1 MNKNYSFHIGT
12 STNLTYNPEA
22 DYNKAGSILFTKDTN
37 ELFINIDNVSSDAKE
52 YRKQVNSLYSTAV
65 KGVDSDNNPLIF
77 NATTLNEMYG
87 KINNYTEELDKKMSM
102 VNPKGSGNFN
112 FGQNN
117 NINNDSTNSI
127 VVGQFLNQGQNNS
140 DSITSGRYNVSVNNA
155 LLTIGSGT
163 SESSR
168 KNAFTI
174 ISSNDLNCGIF
185 SNDLYINTGGNT
197 TSQPDNEFK
206 VLTSAEIDEKIS
218 DLKKDLEKQINNL
231 SFKPIYKSK
240 NPPEANTAISPEDL
254 EKIHLGFWLNISEN
268 KGHGVLNYWEPN
280 TVGDGGS
287 WVEVSAI
294 FT

>member
-12 STNLTYNPEA
+12 STKLTYNPEA

-87 KINNYTEELDKKMSM
+87 KINDYTEKLNKKMNM
-102 VNPKGSGNFN
+102 IDPQGSGNFN

-163 SESSR
+163 SENSR

-197 TSQPDNEFK
+197 TSKPNDNLK
-206 VLTSAEIDEKIS
+206 VLTSAEIDKKIS
-218 DLKKDLEKQINNL
+218 DAKTDLENQINDL
-231 SFKPIYKSK
+231 SPSPIYKSASA
-240 NPPEANTAISPEDL
+240 PEENTSLSSKDL
-254 EKIHLGFWLNISEN
+254 EKIHQLFWLNTS
-268 KGHGVLNYWEPN
+268 KGNGVLNYWQPD
-280 TVGDGGS
+280 TTGDSGK
-287 WVEVSAI
+287 WIEVSAI

>member
-12 STNLTYNPEA
+12 STKLTYNPEA

-37 ELFINIDNVSSDAKE
+37 ELFINIDDVSSGTE
-52 YRKQVNSLYSTAV
+52 QYRKQVNSLYSTAV

-87 KINNYTEELDKKMSM
+87 KINSYTEELDKKMNM
-102 VNPKGSGNFN
+102 IDPRGSGKFN

-140 DSITSGRYNVSVNNA
+140 ESITSGRYNVSVNNA

-163 SESSR
+163 GENSR

-174 ISSNDLNCGIF
+174 IASNDLNCGIF

-197 TSQPDNEFK
+197 TSKPDDDLK
-206 VLTSAEIDEKIS
+206 VLTSAEIDKKIS
-218 DLKKDLEKQINNL
+218 DAKTDLENQINDL
-231 SFKPIYKSK
+231 SPSPIYKSASAPEK
-240 NPPEANTAISPEDL
+240 NTSLSSKDL
-254 EKIHLGFWLNISEN
+254 ERIHQLFWLNTS
-268 KGHGVLNYWEPN
+268 KGHGVLNYWQPD
-280 TVGDGGS
+280 TTGDSGK
-287 WVEVSAI
+287 WIEVSAI

>member
-12 STNLTYNPEA
+12 STKLTYNPEA

-37 ELFINIDNVSSDAKE
+37 ELFINIDNVSSDTKE

-65 KGVDSDNNPLIF
+65 KGVDSNNKPLIF

-87 KINNYTEELDKKMSM
+87 KINDHTEKLNKKMNM
-102 VNPKGSGNFN
+102 IDPQGSGNFN

-117 NINNDSTNSI
+117 SINSNSTNSI

-163 SESSR
+163 SENSR

-197 TSQPDNEFK
+197 TSKPSDNLK
-206 VLTSAEIDEKIS
+206 VLTSAEIDKKIS
-218 DLKKDLEKQINNL
+218 DAKTDLENQINDL
-231 SFKPIYKSK
+231 SPSPIYKSASA
-240 NPPEANTAISPEDL
+240 PEENTSLSSKDL
-254 EKIHLGFWLNISEN
+254 EKIHQLFWLNTS
-268 KGHGVLNYWEPN
+268 KGNGVLNYWQPD
-280 TVGDGGS
+280 TTGDSGK
-287 WVEVSAI
+287 WIEVSAI

>member
-12 STNLTYNPEA
+12 STKLTYNPEA

-37 ELFINIDNVSSDAKE
+37 ELFINIDNVSSDAKQ

-87 KINNYTEELDKKMSM
+87 KINDYTEKLNKKMNM
-102 VNPKGSGNFN
+102 IDPQGSGNFN

-117 NINNDSTNSI
+117 NINSNSTNSI

-163 SESSR
+163 SENSR

-197 TSQPDNEFK
+197 TSKPNDNLK
-206 VLTSAEIDEKIS
+206 VLTSAEIDKKIS
-218 DLKKDLEKQINNL
+218 DAKTDLENQINDL
-231 SFKPIYKSK
+231 SPSPIYKSASA
-240 NPPEANTAISPEDL
+240 PEENTSLSSKDL
-254 EKIHLGFWLNISEN
+254 EKIHQLFWLNTS
-268 KGHGVLNYWEPN
+268 KGNGVLNYWQPD
-280 TVGDGGS
+280 TTGDSGK
-287 WVEVSAI
+287 WIEVSAI

>member
-37 ELFINIDNVSSDAKE
+37 ELFINIDDVSSGTE
-52 YRKQVNSLYSTAV
+52 QYRKQVNSLYSTAV
-65 KGVDSDNNPLIF
+65 KGVDSNNKPLIF

-87 KINNYTEELDKKMSM
+87 TINNHTEELDKKMSM
-102 VNPKGSGNFN
+102 TNPKGSGNFN

-127 VVGQFLNQGQNNS
+127 VVGQSLNQGKNNS
-140 DSITSGRYNVSVNNA
+140 NSITSGRYNVSVNNA

-174 ISSNDLNCGIF
+174 ISSDNLNCGIF

-240 NPPEANTAISPEDL
+240 KPPETNTAISPEDL

>member
-12 STNLTYNPEA
+12 STKLTYNPEA

-37 ELFINIDNVSSDAKE
+37 ELFINIDDVSSGTE
-52 YRKQVNSLYSTAV
+52 QYRKQVNSLYSTAV
-65 KGVDSDNNPLIF
+65 KGVDSDNKPLIF

-87 KINNYTEELDKKMSM
+87 KIKNHTEELDKKMSM

-127 VVGQFLNQGQNNS
+127 VVGQSLNQGQNNS
-140 DSITSGRYNVSVNNA
+140 NSITSGQYNVSVNNA

-206 VLTSAEIDEKIS
+206 VLTSAEIDKKIS

-240 NPPEANTAISPEDL
+240 KPPETNTAISPEDL

>member
-37 ELFINIDNVSSDAKE
+37 ELFINIDDVSSGTE
-52 YRKQVNSLYSTAV
+52 QYRKQVNSLYSTAV
-65 KGVDSDNNPLIF
+65 KGVDSNNKPLIF

-87 KINNYTEELDKKMSM
+87 TINNHTEELDKKMSM
-102 VNPKGSGNFN
+102 TNPKGSGNFN

-127 VVGQFLNQGQNNS
+127 VVGQSLNQGKNNS
-140 DSITSGRYNVSVNNA
+140 NSITSGRYNVSVNNA

-174 ISSNDLNCGIF
+174 ISSDNLNCGIF

-240 NPPEANTAISPEDL
+240 KPPETNTAISPEDL

-287 WVEVSAI
+287 WVEVSVI

>member
-12 STNLTYNPEA
+12 STKLTYNPEA

-37 ELFINIDNVSSDAKE
+37 ELFINIDDVSSGTE
-52 YRKQVNSLYSTAV
+52 QYRKQVNSLYSTAV
-65 KGVDSDNNPLIF
+65 KGVDSNNKPLIF

-87 KINNYTEELDKKMSM
+87 KIKNHTEELDKKMSM

-163 SESSR
+163 DENSR

-174 ISSNDLNCGIF
+174 IASNDLNCGIF
-185 SNDLYINTGGNT
+185 SNDLYIKTGGNT
-197 TSQPDNEFK
+197 TSKPNDNLK
-206 VLTSAEIDEKIS
+206 VLTSAEIDKKIS
-218 DLKKDLEKQINNL
+218 DAKTDLENQINDL
-231 SFKPIYKSK
+231 SPSPIYKSASA
-240 NPPEANTAISPEDL
+240 PEENTSLSSKDL
-254 EKIHLGFWLNISEN
+254 EKIHQLFWLNTS
-268 KGHGVLNYWEPN
+268 KGNGVLNYWQPD
-280 TVGDGGS
+280 TTGDSGK
-287 WVEVSAI
+287 WIEVSAI

>member
-37 ELFINIDNVSSDAKE
+37 ELFINIDDVSSGTE
-52 YRKQVNSLYSTAV
+52 QYRKQVNSLYSTAV
-65 KGVDSDNNPLIF
+65 KGVDSNNKPLIF

-87 KINNYTEELDKKMSM
+87 KIKNHTEELDKKMSM

-163 SESSR
+163 SENSR

-197 TSQPDNEFK
+197 TSKPNDSLK
-206 VLTSAEIDEKIS
+206 VLTSAEIDKKIS
-218 DLKKDLEKQINNL
+218 DAKTDLENQINDL
-231 SFKPIYKSK
+231 SPSPIYKSASA
-240 NPPEANTAISPEDL
+240 PEENTSLSSKDL
-254 EKIHLGFWLNISEN
+254 EKIHQLFWLNTS
-268 KGHGVLNYWEPN
+268 KGNGVLNYWQPD
-280 TVGDGGS
+280 TTGDSGR
-287 WVEVSAI
+287 WIEVSAI

>member
-12 STNLTYNPEA
+12 STKLTYNPEA

-65 KGVDSDNNPLIF
+65 KGVDSDNKPLIF

-87 KINNYTEELDKKMSM
+87 KINDHTEKLNKKMNM
-102 VNPKGSGNFN
+102 VNPQGSGNFN

-140 DSITSGRYNVSVNNA
+140 DSITGGRYNVSVNNA

-163 SESSR
+163 GESSR

-197 TSQPDNEFK
+197 TSKPNDNLK
-206 VLTSAEIDEKIS
+206 VLTSAEIDKKIS
-218 DLKKDLEKQINNL
+218 DAKTDLESQINDL
-231 SFKPIYKSK
+231 SPSPIYKSASA
-240 NPPEANTAISPEDL
+240 PEENTSLSSKDL
-254 EKIHLGFWLNISEN
+254 EKIHQLFWLNTS
-268 KGHGVLNYWEPN
+268 KGNGVLNYWQPN
-280 TVGDGGS
+280 TTGDSGK
-287 WVEVSAI
+287 WIEVSAI

>member
-12 STNLTYNPEA
+12 STKLTYNPEA

-37 ELFINIDNVSSDAKE
+37 ELFINIDNVSSDTKE

-65 KGVDSDNNPLIF
+65 KGVDNNNKPLIF

-87 KINNYTEELDKKMSM
+87 KINDHTEKLNKKMNM
-102 VNPKGSGNFN
+102 VDPQGSGNFN

-117 NINNDSTNSI
+117 NINNNSTNSI

-163 SESSR
+163 GENNR

-197 TSQPDNEFK
+197 TSQPDNKFK
-206 VLTSAEIDEKIS
+206 VLTSVEIDEKIS
-218 DLKKDLEKQINNL
+218 NLKQDLEKQINNL

-240 NPPEANTAISPEDL
+240 KPPETNTAISPEDL

-280 TVGDGGS
+280 AVGDGGS

>member
-12 STNLTYNPEA
+12 STKLTYNPEA

-65 KGVDSDNNPLIF
+65 KGVDSNNKPLIF

-87 KINNYTEELDKKMSM
+87 KINDHTEKLNKKMNM
-102 VNPKGSGNFN
+102 IDPQGSGNFN

-117 NINNDSTNSI
+117 NINSNSTNSI

-155 LLTIGSGT
+155 LLTIGAGT
-163 SESSR
+163 DENSR

-174 ISSNDLNCGIF
+174 IASNDLNCGIF

-197 TSQPDNEFK
+197 TSKPDDDLK
-206 VLTSAEIDEKIS
+206 VLTSVEIDKKIS

>member
-12 STNLTYNPEA
+12 STKLTYNPEA

-37 ELFINIDNVSSDAKE
+37 ELFINIDNVSSDTKE

-65 KGVDSDNNPLIF
+65 KGVDSNNKPLIF

-87 KINNYTEELDKKMSM
+87 KINDYTEKLNKKMNM
-102 VNPKGSGNFN
+102 IDPQGSGNFN

-117 NINNDSTNSI
+117 NINSNSTNSI

-155 LLTIGSGT
+155 LLTIGAGT
-163 SESSR
+163 DENSR

-197 TSQPDNEFK
+197 TSKPNDSLK
-206 VLTSAEIDEKIS
+206 VLTSAEIDKKIS
-218 DLKKDLEKQINNL
+218 DAKTDLENQINDL
-231 SFKPIYKSK
+231 SPSPIYKSASA
-240 NPPEANTAISPEDL
+240 PEENTSLSSKDL
-254 EKIHLGFWLNISEN
+254 EKIHKLFWLNTS
-268 KGHGVLNYWEPN
+268 KGNGVLNYWQPD
-280 TVGDGGS
+280 TTGDSGK
-287 WVEVSAI
+287 WIEVSAI

>member
-12 STNLTYNPEA
+12 SRNLTYNPEA

-37 ELFINIDNVSSDAKE
+37 ELFINIDDVSSGTE
-52 YRKQVNSLYSTAV
+52 QYRKQVNSLYSTAV

-87 KINNYTEELDKKMSM
+87 KINSYTEELDKKMNM
-102 VNPKGSGNFN
+102 TNPEGSGNFN

-117 NINNDSTNSI
+117 TINNDSTNSI
-127 VVGQFLNQGQNNS
+127 VVGQSLNQGKNNS
-140 DSITSGRYNVSVNNA
+140 NSITSGRYNVLVDNA

-163 SESSR
+163 SESNR

-174 ISSNDLNCGIF
+174 ISSDNLNCGIF

-197 TSQPDNEFK
+197 TSQPDNDLK

>member
-12 STNLTYNPEA
+12 STKLTYNPEA

-37 ELFINIDNVSSDAKE
+37 ELFINIDNVSSDTKE

-65 KGVDSDNNPLIF
+65 KGVDSNNKPLIF

-87 KINNYTEELDKKMSM
+87 KINDHTEKLNKKMNM
-102 VNPKGSGNFN
+102 IDPQGSGNFN

-117 NINNDSTNSI
+117 SINSNSTNSI

-163 SESSR
+163 SENSR

-197 TSQPDNEFK
+197 TSKPNDSLK
-206 VLTSAEIDEKIS
+206 VLTSAEIDKKIS
-218 DLKKDLEKQINNL
+218 DAKTDLENQINDL
-231 SFKPIYKSK
+231 SPSPIYKSASA
-240 NPPEANTAISPEDL
+240 PEENTSLSSKDL
-254 EKIHLGFWLNISEN
+254 EKIHQLFWLNTS
-268 KGHGVLNYWEPN
+268 KGNGVLNYWQPD
-280 TVGDGGS
+280 TTGDSGK
-287 WVEVSAI
+287 WIEVSAI

>member
-37 ELFINIDNVSSDAKE
+37 ELFINIDDVSSGTE
-52 YRKQVNSLYSTAV
+52 QYRKQVNSLYSTAV

-87 KINNYTEELDKKMSM
+87 KINSYAEELDKKMSM
-102 VNPKGSGNFN
+102 TDPEGSGNFN

-127 VVGQFLNQGQNNS
+127 VVGQSLNQGKNNS
-140 DSITSGRYNVSVNNA
+140 NSITSGRYNVLVDNA

-163 SESSR
+163 SENNR

-174 ISSNDLNCGIF
+174 ISSDNLNCGIF

-197 TSQPDNEFK
+197 TSQPDNDLK
-206 VLTSAEIDEKIS
+206 VLTSAEIDERIS
-218 DLKKDLEKQINNL
+218 DLKKDLEKQIN
-231 SFKPIYKSK
+231 SSSPIYKSASAPEK
-240 NPPEANTAISPEDL
+240 NTSLSSKDL
-254 EKIHLGFWLNISEN
+254 ERIHQLFWLNTS
-268 KGHGVLNYWEPN
+268 KGHGVLNYWQPD
-280 TVGDGGS
+280 TTGDSGK
-287 WVEVSAI
+287 WIEVSAI

>member
-12 STNLTYNPEA
+12 STKLTYNPEA

-65 KGVDSDNNPLIF
+65 KGVDSNNKPLIF
-77 NATTLNEMYG
+77 NAITLNEMYG
-87 KINNYTEELDKKMSM
+87 KINDHTEKLNKKMNM
-102 VNPKGSGNFN
+102 IDPQGSGNFN

-117 NINNDSTNSI
+117 SINSNSTNSI

-163 SESSR
+163 SENSR

-197 TSQPDNEFK
+197 TSKPNDNLK
-206 VLTSAEIDEKIS
+206 VLTSAEIDKKIS
-218 DLKKDLEKQINNL
+218 DAKTDLENQINDL
-231 SFKPIYKSK
+231 SPSPIYKSASA
-240 NPPEANTAISPEDL
+240 PEENTSLSSKDL
-254 EKIHLGFWLNISEN
+254 EKIHQLFWLNTS
-268 KGHGVLNYWEPN
+268 KGNGVLNYWQPD
-280 TVGDGGS
+280 TTGDSGK
-287 WVEVSAI
+287 WIEVSAI

>member
-37 ELFINIDNVSSDAKE
+37 ELFINIDDVSSGTE
-52 YRKQVNSLYSTAV
+52 QYRKQVNSLYSTAV

-87 KINNYTEELDKKMSM
+87 KINDYTEKLNKKMNM
-102 VNPKGSGNFN
+102 VDPQGSGNFN

-117 NINNDSTNSI
+117 NINSNSTNSI

-140 DSITSGRYNVSVNNA
+140 NSITSGRYNVSVNNA

-163 SESSR
+163 NENSR

-174 ISSNDLNCGIF
+174 IASNDLNCGIF

-197 TSQPDNEFK
+197 TSKPSDNLK
-206 VLTSAEIDEKIS
+206 VLTSAEIDKKIS
-218 DLKKDLEKQINNL
+218 DAKTDLENQINDLNP
-231 SFKPIYKSK
+231 SPIYKSASA
-240 NPPEANTAISPEDL
+240 PEENTSLSSKDL
-254 EKIHLGFWLNISEN
+254 EKIHQLFWLNTS
-268 KGHGVLNYWEPN
+268 KGNGVLNYWQPD
-280 TVGDGGS
+280 TTGDSGK
-287 WVEVSAI
+287 WIEVSAI

>member
-12 STNLTYNPEA
+12 STKLTYNPEA

-37 ELFINIDNVSSDAKE
+37 ELFINIGNVSSDAKE

-65 KGVDSDNNPLIF
+65 KGVDSNNKPLIF

-87 KINNYTEELDKKMSM
+87 KINDHTEKLNNKMNM
-102 VNPKGSGNFN
+102 IDPQGSGNFN

-140 DSITSGRYNVSVNNA
+140 DSITSGRYNVLVNNA
-155 LLTIGSGT
+155 LLTIGSGI
-163 SESSR
+163 SENSR

-174 ISSNDLNCGIF
+174 IASNDLNCGIF

-197 TSQPDNEFK
+197 TSKPSDNLK
-206 VLTSAEIDEKIS
+206 VLTSAEIDKKIS
-218 DLKKDLEKQINNL
+218 DAKTDLKNQINDL
-231 SFKPIYKSK
+231 SPSPIYKSASA
-240 NPPEANTAISPEDL
+240 PEENTSLSSKDL
-254 EKIHLGFWLNISEN
+254 EKIHQLFWLNTS
-268 KGHGVLNYWEPN
+268 KGNGVLNYWQPD
-280 TVGDGGS
+280 TTGDSGR
-287 WVEVSAI
+287 WIEVSAI

>member
-12 STNLTYNPEA
+12 STKLTYNPEA

-37 ELFINIDNVSSDAKE
+37 ELFINIDDVSSGTE
-52 YRKQVNSLYSTAV
+52 QYRKQVNSLYSTAV
-65 KGVDSDNNPLIF
+65 KGVDSDNKPLIF

-87 KINNYTEELDKKMSM
+87 KIKNHTEELDKKMSM

-127 VVGQFLNQGQNNS
+127 VVGQSLNQGQNNS
-140 DSITSGRYNVSVNNA
+140 NSITGGRYNVLVDNA

-206 VLTSAEIDEKIS
+206 VLTSAEIDKRIS
-218 DLKKDLEKQINNL
+218 DAKTDLENQINDL
-231 SFKPIYKSK
+231 SPSPIYKSAS
-240 NPPEANTAISPEDL
+240 PPEKNTSLSSKDL
-254 EKIHLGFWLNISEN
+254 ERIHQLFWLNTS
-268 KGHGVLNYWEPN
+268 KGHGVLNYWQPD
-280 TVGDGGS
+280 TTGDSGK
-287 WVEVSAI
+287 WIEVSAI

>member
-12 STNLTYNPEA
+12 SRNLTYNPEA

-37 ELFINIDNVSSDAKE
+37 ELFINIDDVSSGTE
-52 YRKQVNSLYSTAV
+52 QYRKQVNSLYSTAV

-87 KINNYTEELDKKMSM
+87 KINSYTEELNKKMSM

-117 NINNDSTNSI
+117 NIKNDSTNSI
-127 VVGQFLNQGQNNS
+127 VVGQSLSQGQNNS
-140 DSITSGRYNVSVNNA
+140 NSITGGRYNVLVDNA

-197 TSQPDNEFK
+197 TSKPDNEFK

-240 NPPEANTAISPEDL
+240 KPPETNTAISPEDL

>member
-12 STNLTYNPEA
+12 STKLTYNPEA

-37 ELFINIDNVSSDAKE
+37 ELFINIDNVSSDAKQ

-87 KINNYTEELDKKMSM
+87 KINDYTEKLNKKMNM
-102 VNPKGSGNFN
+102 IDPQGSGNFN

-163 SESSR
+163 SENSR

-185 SNDLYINTGGNT
+185 SNDLYINTGGNI
-197 TSQPDNEFK
+197 TSKPNDSLK
-206 VLTSAEIDEKIS
+206 VLTSAEIDKKIS
-218 DLKKDLEKQINNL
+218 DAKTDLENQINDL
-231 SFKPIYKSK
+231 SPSPIYKSASA
-240 NPPEANTAISPEDL
+240 PEENTSLSSKDL
-254 EKIHLGFWLNISEN
+254 EKIHQLFWLNTS
-268 KGHGVLNYWEPN
+268 KGNGVLNYWQPD
-280 TVGDGGS
+280 TTGDSGR
-287 WVEVSAI
+287 WIEVSAI

>member
-1 MNKNYSFHIGT
+1 
-12 STNLTYNPEA
+12 
-22 DYNKAGSILFTKDTN
+22 
-37 ELFINIDNVSSDAKE
+37 
-52 YRKQVNSLYSTAV
+52 
-65 KGVDSDNNPLIF
+65 
-77 NATTLNEMYG
+77 MYG
-87 KINNYTEELDKKMSM
+87 TINNHTEELDKKMSM
-102 VNPKGSGNFN
+102 TNPKGSGNFN

-127 VVGQFLNQGQNNS
+127 VVGQSLNQGKNNS
-140 DSITSGRYNVSVNNA
+140 NSITSGRYNVSVNNA

-174 ISSNDLNCGIF
+174 ISSDNLNCGIF

-240 NPPEANTAISPEDL
+240 KPPETNTAISPEDL

>member
-12 STNLTYNPEA
+12 STKLTYNPEA

-37 ELFINIDNVSSDAKE
+37 ELFINIDNVSSDTKE

-65 KGVDSDNNPLIF
+65 KGVDSNNKPLIF

-87 KINNYTEELDKKMSM
+87 KINDHTEKLNKKM
-102 VNPKGSGNFN
+102 NIIDPQGSGNFN

-117 NINNDSTNSI
+117 SINSNSTNSI

-163 SESSR
+163 SENSR

-185 SNDLYINTGGNT
+185 SNDLYIKTGGNT
-197 TSQPDNEFK
+197 TSKPNDNLK
-206 VLTSAEIDEKIS
+206 VLTSAEIDKKIS
-218 DLKKDLEKQINNL
+218 DAKTDLENQINDL
-231 SFKPIYKSK
+231 SPSPIYKSASA
-240 NPPEANTAISPEDL
+240 PEENTSLSSKDL
-254 EKIHLGFWLNISEN
+254 EKIHQLFWLNTS
-268 KGHGVLNYWEPN
+268 KGNGVLNYWQPD
-280 TVGDGGS
+280 TTGDSGR
-287 WVEVSAI
+287 WIEVSAI

>member
-12 STNLTYNPEA
+12 SRNLTYNPEA

-37 ELFINIDNVSSDAKE
+37 ELFINIDDVSSGTE
-52 YRKQVNSLYSTAV
+52 QYRKQVNSLYSTAV

-87 KINNYTEELDKKMSM
+87 KINSYTEKLDKKMSM
-102 VNPKGSGNFN
+102 TNPEGSGNFN

-117 NINNDSTNSI
+117 TINNDSTNSI
-127 VVGQFLNQGQNNS
+127 VVGQSLNQGKNNS
-140 DSITSGRYNVSVNNA
+140 NSITSGRYNVLVDNA

-163 SESSR
+163 SESNR

-174 ISSNDLNCGIF
+174 ISSDNLNCGIF

-197 TSQPDNEFK
+197 TSQPDNDLK

>member
-12 STNLTYNPEA
+12 STKLTYNPEA

-37 ELFINIDNVSSDAKE
+37 ELFINIDDVSSNPEE

-65 KGVDSDNNPLIF
+65 KGVDSNNKPLIF

-87 KINNYTEELDKKMSM
+87 KIKNHTEELDKKMSM

-117 NINNDSTNSI
+117 SINSNSTNSI
-127 VVGQFLNQGQNNS
+127 VVGQSLNQGQNNS
-140 DSITSGRYNVSVNNA
+140 NSITGGRYNVLVDNA

-197 TSQPDNEFK
+197 TSKPNDNLK
-206 VLTSAEIDEKIS
+206 VLTSAEIDKKIS
-218 DLKKDLEKQINNL
+218 DAKTDLENQINDL
-231 SFKPIYKSK
+231 SPSPIYKSASA
-240 NPPEANTAISPEDL
+240 PEENTSLSSKDL
-254 EKIHLGFWLNISEN
+254 EKIHQLFWLNTS
-268 KGHGVLNYWEPN
+268 KGNGVLNYWQPD
-280 TVGDGGS
+280 TTGDSGK
-287 WVEVSAI
+287 WIEVSAI

>member
-1 MNKNYSFHIGT
+1 MNNNYSFHIGT
-12 STNLTYNPEA
+12 STKLTYNPEA

-37 ELFINIDNVSSDAKE
+37 ELFINIDDVSSGTE
-52 YRKQVNSLYSTAV
+52 QYRKQVNSLYSTAV

-87 KINNYTEELDKKMSM
+87 KINSYTEELNKKMSM

-117 NINNDSTNSI
+117 TINNDSTNSI
-127 VVGQFLNQGQNNS
+127 VVGHFLNQGQNNS

-197 TSQPDNEFK
+197 TSKPDNDFK
-206 VLTSAEIDEKIS
+206 VLTSAEIDKKIS
-218 DLKKDLEKQINNL
+218 DLKQDLEKQINNL

-240 NPPEANTAISPEDL
+240 KPPETNTAISPEDL

>member
-22 DYNKAGSILFTKDTN
+22 EYNKAGSILFTKDTN
-37 ELFINIDNVSSDAKE
+37 ELFINIDDVSSGTE
-52 YRKQVNSLYSTAV
+52 QYRKQVNSLYSTAV
-65 KGVDSDNNPLIF
+65 KGVDSNNKPLIF

-87 KINNYTEELDKKMSM
+87 KIKNHTEELDKKMSM

-127 VVGQFLNQGQNNS
+127 IVGQSLKQGQNNS
-140 DSITSGRYNVSVNNA
+140 NSITSGRYNVSVDNA

-163 SESSR
+163 GESNR

-174 ISSNDLNCGIF
+174 IASNDLNCGIF

-197 TSQPDNEFK
+197 TSKPDDDLK
-206 VLTSAEIDEKIS
+206 VLTSVEIDEKIS

-231 SFKPIYKSK
+231 SPSPIYKSAS
-240 NPPEANTAISPEDL
+240 PPEKNTSLSSKDL
-254 EKIHLGFWLNISEN
+254 ERIHQLFWLNTS
-268 KGHGVLNYWEPN
+268 KGHGVLNYWQPD
-280 TVGDGGS
+280 TTGDSGK
-287 WVEVSAI
+287 WIEVSAI

>member
-12 STNLTYNPEA
+12 STKLTYNPEA

-37 ELFINIDNVSSDAKE
+37 ELFINIDNVSSDTKE

-65 KGVDSDNNPLIF
+65 KGVDSNNKPLIF

-87 KINNYTEELDKKMSM
+87 KINDHTEKLNKKMNM
-102 VNPKGSGNFN
+102 IDPQGSGNFN

-117 NINNDSTNSI
+117 SINSNSTNSI

-163 SESSR
+163 SENSR

-174 ISSNDLNCGIF
+174 ISSNNLNCGIF

-197 TSQPDNEFK
+197 TSKPNDSLK
-206 VLTSAEIDEKIS
+206 VLTSAEIDKKIS
-218 DLKKDLEKQINNL
+218 DAKTDLENQINDL
-231 SFKPIYKSK
+231 SPSPIYKSASA
-240 NPPEANTAISPEDL
+240 PEENTSLSSKDL
-254 EKIHLGFWLNISEN
+254 EKIHQLFWLNTS
-268 KGHGVLNYWEPN
+268 KGNGVLNYWQPD
-280 TVGDGGS
+280 TTGDSGR
-287 WVEVSAI
+287 WIEVSAI

>member
-12 STNLTYNPEA
+12 STKLTYNPEA

-65 KGVDSDNNPLIF
+65 KGVDSNNKPLIF

-87 KINNYTEELDKKMSM
+87 KINDHTEKLNKKMNM
-102 VNPKGSGNFN
+102 VDPQGFGNFN

-117 NINNDSTNSI
+117 SINSNSTNSI

-163 SESSR
+163 SENSR

-197 TSQPDNEFK
+197 TSKPNDSLK
-206 VLTSAEIDEKIS
+206 VLTSAEIDKKIS
-218 DLKKDLEKQINNL
+218 DAKTDLENQINDL
-231 SFKPIYKSK
+231 SPSPIYKSASA
-240 NPPEANTAISPEDL
+240 PEENTSLSSKDL
-254 EKIHLGFWLNISEN
+254 EKIHQLFWLNTS
-268 KGHGVLNYWEPN
+268 KGNGVLNYWQPD
-280 TVGDGGS
+280 TTGDSGR
-287 WVEVSAI
+287 WIEVSAI

>member
-12 STNLTYNPEA
+12 STKLTYNPEA

-52 YRKQVNSLYSTAV
+52 YRKQINSLYSTAV
-65 KGVDSDNNPLIF
+65 KGVDNNNKPLIF

-87 KINNYTEELDKKMSM
+87 KINDHTEKLNKKMNM
-102 VNPKGSGNFN
+102 VDPQGSGNFN

-117 NINNDSTNSI
+117 NINNNSTNSI
-127 VVGQFLNQGQNNS
+127 VAGQFLNQGQNNS

-163 SESSR
+163 GENNR

-197 TSQPDNEFK
+197 TSQPDNKFK
-206 VLTSAEIDEKIS
+206 VLTSVEIDEKIS
-218 DLKKDLEKQINNL
+218 NLKQDLEKQINNL
-231 SFKPIYKSK
+231 SSKPIYKSK
-240 NPPEANTAISPEDL
+240 KPPETNTAISPEDL

>member
-12 STNLTYNPEA
+12 STKLTYNPEA

-37 ELFINIDNVSSDAKE
+37 ELFINIDNVSSDAKQ

-87 KINNYTEELDKKMSM
+87 KINDYTEKLNKKMNM
-102 VNPKGSGNFN
+102 IDPQGSGNFN

-117 NINNDSTNSI
+117 NINSNSTNSI
-127 VVGQFLNQGQNNS
+127 VAGQFLNQGQNNS

-163 SESSR
+163 SENSR

-174 ISSNDLNCGIF
+174 IASNDLNCGIF
-185 SNDLYINTGGNT
+185 SNDLYINTGANT
-197 TSQPDNEFK
+197 TSKPNDNLK
-206 VLTSAEIDEKIS
+206 VLTSAEIDKKIS
-218 DLKKDLEKQINNL
+218 DAKTDLENQINDL
-231 SFKPIYKSK
+231 SPSPIYKSASA
-240 NPPEANTAISPEDL
+240 PEENTSLSSKDL
-254 EKIHLGFWLNISEN
+254 EKIHQLFWLNTS
-268 KGHGVLNYWEPN
+268 KGNGVLNYWQPD
-280 TVGDGGS
+280 TTGDSGK
-287 WVEVSAI
+287 WIEVSAI